1 MTVEEILEI
10 VTASDYP
17 EIPVSLNQ
25 VNGVLINKLAAIS
38 DRLQED
44 EITEFI
50 SIAVVLF
57 QKAYKEEIALSEL
70 RIN

>member
-25 VNGVLINKLAAIS
+25 VNGVLINRLAAVS

-57 QKAYKEEIALSEL
+57 QKAYKEDLALSEL